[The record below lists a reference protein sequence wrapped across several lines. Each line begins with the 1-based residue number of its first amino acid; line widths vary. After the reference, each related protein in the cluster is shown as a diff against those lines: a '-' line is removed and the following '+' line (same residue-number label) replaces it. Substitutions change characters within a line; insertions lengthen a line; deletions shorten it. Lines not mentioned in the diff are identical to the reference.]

1 MSPVTRHPASDQYAS
16 VQLLRFVAAMLVVV
30 MHTTEAMTLRMPV
43 FRDIGLW
50 VQGASGVDIF
60 FVISGFVMTVS
71 SRPASP
77 DRSANLA
84 NAIDFFKRRLL
95 RVVPLYWVY
104 TVLKVALVLI
114 IPVLALRT
122 TIDPAHLTAS
132 FLFLPWESPW
142 GLIQPVLPVGW
153 TLNFE
158 MLFYLI
164 FATAIALNCNR
175 LLFCC
180 GVFLVLYVVALWFP
194 DTTAL
199 AFYGHTLLFEF
210 GIGMLVARLRN
221 YRLATPWAVLLLIA
235 GTILIGSNLV
245 GVDRLFL
252 QGLGAGLLVLGGINL
267 ERNTS
272 VKRVLEKLGVLGD
285 ISYSS
290 YLCHSFL
297 VPLGIVLLAMTPL
310 EHAGLTIAL
319 TLLFVT
325 GGSFCSYFWLERPMT
340 TRLKQTFFAPR
351 AATSRV
357 MQQAVTT
364 RMENL

>member
-1 MSPVTRHPASDQYAS
+1 MRSPASDQYAS

-71 SRPASP
+71 SRPASH
-77 DRSANLA
+77 DRSINLA

-104 TVLKVALVLI
+104 TILKIILVLI
-114 IPVLALRT
+114 LPVLALRT
-122 TIDPAHLTAS
+122 TLDPAHITAS

-175 LLFCC
+175 LLFCG
-180 GVFLVLYVVALWFP
+180 GVFLALYVAAQWFP

-210 GIGMLVARLRN
+210 VIGMLVAQLRN
-221 YRLATPWAVLLLIA
+221 YRLALPWAVLLLIT
-235 GTILIGSNLV
+235 GTALLGSNLI
-245 GVDRLFL
+245 GVNRVFL

-267 ERNTS
+267 ERNAS
-272 VKRVLEKLGVLGD
+272 VKAALSKVAVLGD

-290 YLCHSFL
+290 YLCHSML
-297 VPLGIVLLAMTPL
+297 VPLGIVLLALTPL
-310 EHAGLTIAL
+310 EHAGLVILL

-340 TRLKQTFFAPR
+340 QRLKQIFFAPR
-351 AATSRV
+351 ASTSRV
-357 MQQAVTT
+357 MQQPVST